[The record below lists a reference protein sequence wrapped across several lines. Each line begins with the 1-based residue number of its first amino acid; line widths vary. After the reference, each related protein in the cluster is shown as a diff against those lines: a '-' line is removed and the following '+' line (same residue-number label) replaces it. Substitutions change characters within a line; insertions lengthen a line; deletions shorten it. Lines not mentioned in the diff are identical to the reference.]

1 MEGVLHGQRRIVYLD
16 IMHKICIKLSES
28 VVK

>member
-1 MEGVLHGQRRIVYLD
+1 MGGILHGQRSIVYLD
-16 IMHKICIKLSES
+16 IMHKICIKLSKS